1 MWIVDKI
8 NAATYRA
15 LPTKDKVI
23 YRSIGLLDI
32 FGFENFT
39 INRCVLLFLP
49 CWCLSFCSSLKL
61 LFGLV
66 YLASFEQLCINFAN
80 ENLQQ
85 FFVQHVFK
93 LEQEEYNLEHINWL
107 HIEFTDNQDAL
118 DMIANKPMNIIS
130 LIDEESRFPKV
141 STEQTQGQDGSL
153 KKNQLTL
160 HNHSYITTSIQRYTV
175 YEHLMSVFTRGIT
188 QRVF

>member
-15 LPTKDKVI
+15 LPTKEGAVH
-23 YRSIGLLDI
+23 RSVGLLDI

-39 INRCVLLFLP
+39 TNRCVGTLSTLMIFELLFLTFITDFFVI
-49 CWCLSFCSSLKL
+49 CFAL
-61 LFGLV
+61 LFGFLV
-66 YLASFEQLCINFAN
+66 SFEQLCINFAN

-93 LEQEEYNLEHINWL
+93 LEQAEYNLEHINWL

-141 STEQTQGQDGSL
+141 GMGWLQGRAGSFKKSGNSTQLSQ
-153 KKNQLTL
+153 QLT
-160 HNHSYITTSIQRYTV
+160 TS
-175 YEHLMSVFTRGIT
+175 
-188 QRVF
+188 